1 MKAVGNYLL
10 VKQEKQGTTK
20 TDGGLL
26 LSEND
31 RKDIRYTEAEV
42 YDPGQHDM
50 LSKGDKIF
58 YDRVAGHKIEHNNTE
73 YIVIKIQDIVVVL

>member
-1 MKAVGNYLL
+1 MKAVGSYLL
-10 VKQEKQGTTK
+10 VKQKKQGTTK

-26 LSEND
+26 LSEKD
-31 RKDIRYTEAEV
+31 RQDIRYVEAEV

-50 LSKGDKIF
+50 LNKGDKIF
-58 YDRVAGHKIEHNNTE
+58 YDRVAGNKIEHNNEE

>member
-1 MKAVGNYLL
+1 ML
-10 VKQEKQGTTK
+10 VKQKKQGTTK

-26 LSEND
+26 LSEKD
-31 RKDIRYTEAEV
+31 RQDIRYVEAEV

-50 LSKGDKIF
+50 LKKGDKIF
-58 YDRVAGHKIEHNNTE
+58 YDRVAGHKIEHNNEE

>member
-10 VKQEKQGTTK
+10 VKQTKQGTTK

-31 RKDIRYTEAEV
+31 RKDFRYIEAKV
-42 YDPGQHDM
+42 YDAGEHNM
-50 LSKGDKIF
+50 LKKGDKIF
-58 YDRVAGHKIEHNNTE
+58 YDRVAGHKIEHNGEE
-73 YIVIKIQDIVVVL
+73 YHVIKIQDIVVVL

>member
-1 MKAVGNYLL
+1 MKAVGSYLL
-10 VKQEKQGTTK
+10 VKQKKQGTTK

-26 LSEND
+26 LSEKD
-31 RKDIRYTEAEV
+31 RQDIRYVEAEV

-50 LSKGDKIF
+50 LKKGDKIF
-58 YDRVAGHKIEHNNTE
+58 YDRVAGHKIEHNNEE